1 MLFSSYS
8 FLFFFPLVLILV
20 GVLPVKWRNPLLL
33 LASYFFYSCWSRRY
47 CLLLLGCTA
56 VAYVAGRLLEKRKWT
71 FWAGLVTVLGLLAVF
86 KYTDFLLY
94 TLEKLVFRPLPRLS
108 WVLPVGISFF
118 TFQAA
123 GYLVDVYQGKYKAE
137 TNFVNFA
144 LFVSFFPQLL
154 SGPIG
159 RGGELLPQYREPKKP
174 GFQDLRNGLCTMT
187 WGYFL

>member
-56 VAYVAGRLLEKRKWT
+56 VAYAAGRLLEKRKWT

-94 TLEKLVFRPLPRLS
+94 TLEKLVSRPLPRLS

-144 LFVSFFPQLL
+144 LFVSFFQP
-154 SGPIG
+154 
-159 RGGELLPQYREPKKP
+159 
-174 GFQDLRNGLCTMT
+174 
-187 WGYFL
+187 